1 MTTTGTPD
9 VFDTGRLQRLQEILD
24 QAARIEAER
33 RARNER
39 EALEKALEGCRKAAE
54 EACQEARD
62 NLQDLDAKVGQDLA
76 RVREIIKKYKEGPV
90 PADQEDGLIR
100 KAEDL
105 IRSIAERD
113 RKALEELDRQQ
124 AADRNF
130 NVVLYGQTMSGK
142 STLMEI
148 LTKGKGESIGNGT
161 PRTTRDIRSY
171 HWKGMEITDVP
182 GSGAF
187 EGEEDQR
194 KADEAALKADLIV
207 HLITDSN
214 PQQMEAQAINRTMSF
229 DRPVMGII
237 NVKKALSN
245 PDQIDKFLYEAEGLF
260 APARIEDV
268 TGPLKEMMGKDA
280 PGVRQP
286 DFIPV
291 HLLARFNAEQPEY
304 AARQEQLKLASRF
317 HNVEAKVI
325 QAISRSA
332 DFAKYRSIMSVATHG
347 ADTIVDEML
356 HLGYQLEQIAEQCQE
371 ANSEWERKRKEF
383 LEEETPAQAKQAVQK
398 ATGVLRR
405 RIESFLAQNWESKDI
420 SKLWEQELDW
430 WKRRTLDPQ
439 VKEFQEQ
446 TAKDI
451 EKRLKESAKRLESEL
466 QVNLDS
472 IVSIPGI
479 QDLSGISGGV
489 SREAWKWGTTG
500 FAGVL
505 GIAAAVTIF
514 IPGLQPLS
522 LALGIAAGVVSA
534 IGGFLSKRFKSKSD
548 RQREAYEKLRP
559 ALTQNVNEIE
569 GQVERSLQEWV
580 KKDLA
585 PAVPRHITHWTVT
598 DVLSRQADALLG
610 TAHEI
615 TNSQMKIQ
623 KSLLLKALTHYGLQ
637 GEEDN
642 IRRVARVP
650 GQAMV
655 IETPVRKNLS
665 PVVIQAIK
673 EQFPERALTG
683 RANQSPEL
691 AAKALG
697 LEATFDKT
705 RRRGFIAPTEEPG
718 KDAMRRIAQMLT
730 GYHITQ
736 RG

>member
-76 RVREIIKKYKEGPV
+76 RVREIIKKCKEGPV
-90 PADQEDGLIR
+90 PADHEDGLIR

-113 RKALEELDRQQ
+113 RKALEELDRHQ
-124 AADRNF
+124 ATDRNF
-130 NVVLYGQTMSGK
+130 NIVLYGQTMSGK

-171 HWKGMEITDVP
+171 HWKGMEITDIP

-194 KADEAALKADLIV
+194 KADEAALRADLIM

-214 PQQMEAQAINRTMSF
+214 PQRMEAQAINRTMGF
-229 DRPVMGII
+229 DRPVIGII
-237 NVKKALSN
+237 NVKRAVST
-245 PDQIDKFLYEAEGLF
+245 PGQIDLFIHEAEGLF
-260 APARIEDV
+260 APARIEAISDQF
-268 TGPLKEMMGKDA
+268 KEMMERDA

-286 DFIPV
+286 DFVPA
-291 HLLARFNAEQPEY
+291 HLLARFNADQLEH

-325 QAISRSA
+325 QTISRSA

-347 ADTIVDEML
+347 ADRIVDEML

-383 LEEETPAQAKQAVQK
+383 LEKGTPAQAKQAVQK

-405 RIESFLAQNWESKDI
+405 RIESFLAQKWESKDI
-420 SKLWEQELDW
+420 SKLWEQELDK

-439 VKEFQEQ
+439 VKEFQEK

-472 IVSIPGI
+472 IGSIPGI

-505 GIAAAVTIF
+505 GIAAAVTFF
-514 IPGLQPLS
+514 IPSLQPLS
-522 LALGIAAGVVSA
+522 LALAIAAGVVS
-534 IGGFLSKRFKSKSD
+534 IVGRLLNKLFKSKAE
-548 RQREAYEKLRP
+548 RQRETYEKLRP
-559 ALTQNVNEIE
+559 ALTQNVNDIE
-569 GQVERSLQEWV
+569 GQIERSLREWV
-580 KKDLA
+580 RKDLG
-585 PAVPRHITHWTVT
+585 PAIPRRITSLSVTVA
-598 DVLSRQADALLG
+598 LSQQAQALRG
-610 TAHEI
+610 TAREI
-615 TNSQMKIQ
+615 INSQMNIQ
-623 KSLLLKALTHYGLQ
+623 LGLVRRALAHSGLN
-637 GEEDN
+637 GEADSTL
-642 IRRVARVP
+642 RVARVP

-665 PVVIQAIK
+665 PDAIQAIK
-673 EQFPERALTG
+673 ELFPERVLTG
-683 RANQSPEL
+683 RANQSLEL
-691 AAKALG
+691 VAKALG
-697 LEATFDKT
+697 LDVTFDKAK
-705 RRRGFIAPTEEPG
+705 RRGFVPPTEEPG